1 MRNVRNSV
9 AITEEMRDLLKEPL
23 WKEEHLG
30 AAIPDVRHACSVCLP
45 TWQTVI
51 DYEEGRD
58 RVMRSLQ
65 AGYPRFAFHPDVAAL
80 FAVVREEY
88 AVLFHKDN
96 FEQAKLFW
104 RYTGEGVSSRLAQR
118 IVENQAVP
126 ELVTN
131 ARTEMAKF
139 FGDDERHV
147 HLWQAGMS
155 AIFAVH
161 RFVCAER
168 SGRKTLQVEFPY
180 VDSLRTQQSFGVG
193 VVFLA
198 NCQGEDLRI
207 ALERIREREFAAV
220 FAEVPANPMLKTPA
234 IIELSKAC
242 QASQTLLVVDDTVAS
257 HYNVDVLKYA
267 DVVTTSCTKWI
278 SGKGDVMA
286 GSTRINPESP
296 FAKQLEIYF
305 DDENSTGSTLA
316 EEDAQVLLENLKGFE
331 QRMQKVNKAGEA
343 VADFLNSHP
352 AVEDVYYPKFTTP
365 ELYDSLK
372 TEKGGYG
379 GLISIVLKNE
389 KKTPI
394 VYDALELTKG
404 PSLGTEFTLV
414 SPYTMLAHYEEL
426 DWAEDHDVSRNLIR
440 FSIGIESPD
449 YLVDVIGNALDL
461 G

>member
-1 MRNVRNSV
+1 
-9 AITEEMRDLLKEPL
+9 
-23 WKEEHLG
+23 
-30 AAIPDVRHACSVCLP
+30 
-45 TWQTVI
+45 
-51 DYEEGRD
+51 
-58 RVMRSLQ
+58 
-65 AGYPRFAFHPDVAAL
+65 
-80 FAVVREEY
+80 
-88 AVLFHKDN
+88 
-96 FEQAKLFW
+96 
-104 RYTGEGVSSRLAQR
+104 
-118 IVENQAVP
+118 
-126 ELVTN
+126 
-131 ARTEMAKF
+131 
-139 FGDDERHV
+139 
-147 HLWQAGMS
+147 
-155 AIFAVH
+155 
-161 RFVCAER
+161 
-168 SGRKTLQVEFPY
+168 
-180 VDSLRTQQSFGVG
+180 
-193 VVFLA
+193 
-198 NCQGEDLRI
+198 
-207 ALERIREREFAAV
+207 
-220 FAEVPANPMLKTPA
+220 
-234 IIELSKAC
+234 
-242 QASQTLLVVDDTVAS
+242 
-257 HYNVDVLKYA
+257 
-267 DVVTTSCTKWI
+267 
-278 SGKGDVMA
+278 MA